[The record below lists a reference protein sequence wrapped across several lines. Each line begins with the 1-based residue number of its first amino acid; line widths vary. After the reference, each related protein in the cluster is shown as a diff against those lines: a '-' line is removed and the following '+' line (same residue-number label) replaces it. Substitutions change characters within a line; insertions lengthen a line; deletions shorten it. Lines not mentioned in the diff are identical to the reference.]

1 MKLKK
6 RWLVLQK
13 KVIAQFDKLNSEQIK
28 KWLEECNRNDLLL
41 VCTAYHLENTTKRL
55 YEELNEFGEL
65 IAKKRIYGSDLN
77 YFELVDDKYA
87 IIIFS
92 RAFQSGFWKMV
103 CQGEITWKDI
113 YGKTDDDKKK
123 NFVSKIIAK
132 HQIYVEADKS
142 KSEKMMKIFLSSNN
156 VDNETKAAVAIKLYK
171 EKGSGFLG
179 LVGKG
184 IINEDLYNK
193 YGGPKL
199 NFYEAIKTKLNVY
212 PNETQQA
219 IIKKIADSQHVEQ
232 KVKKE
237 LAVDYKDIQG
247 SDFLRNVA
255 NGKITASDFGDNAD
269 VFVKAIVN
277 KLYTYGYW
285 TRNGCMRKILSSP
298 AVDENLKSLLPIYI
312 SAKKQFGNLDSKEA
326 QEFITEGKKK
336 IDYQG
341 RSAFEL

>member
-1 MKLKK
+1 
-6 RWLVLQK
+6 
-13 KVIAQFDKLNSEQIK
+13 
-28 KWLEECNRNDLLL
+28 
-41 VCTAYHLENTTKRL
+41 
-55 YEELNEFGEL
+55 
-65 IAKKRIYGSDLN
+65 
-77 YFELVDDKYA
+77 
-87 IIIFS
+87 
-92 RAFQSGFWKMV
+92 MV

-132 HQIYVEADKS
+132 YQVWAEDDKS

-156 VDNETKAAVAIKLYK
+156 VDNETKAAVVIKLYK

-184 IINEDLYNK
+184 TITEDLYKK

-219 IIKKIADSQHVEQ
+219 IIKKIAASQHVEQ

-247 SDFLRNVA
+247 SGFLRGVA
-255 NGKITASDFGDNAD
+255 KGEITASDFGDNAD